1 MIRIHGFVLD
11 FVAQS
16 LSQIQKSIS
25 VLAEEDLYKLSKHL
39 K

>member
-1 MIRIHGFVLD
+1 MIRIHGFVFD
-11 FVAQS
+11 IVAQS

-25 VLAEEDLYKLSKHL
+25 VSVEEDLYKLSKHL